1 MPKSSLTML
10 AHISRAFLFRPVI
23 ILVVALIAGCDSGP
37 DTAYIS
43 DVWQFTKA
51 CTSCKP
57 CKPGSASITCV
68 AEGEKC
74 EPLCPGGKSI
84 QSGLGAGFVCH
95 CTEEDNFWIFD
106 TTTNTVNFVRMRL
119 SS

>member
-1 MPKSSLTML
+1 ML